1 VSRPRRVAAV
11 GAAAVLAVVA
21 AGCGGGDDDGSGT
34 GPAASSRAGA
44 AADGLTAKKAD
55 GAVHITMSGYRY
67 SPQLVTVRAGQKI
80 VWTNRGAI
88 THDVKAIRGGSFA
101 SKTLAKGDDF
111 QTTVKEPGL
120 VDYECTLHPGMLATI
135 VVQ

>member
-1 VSRPRRVAAV
+1 VSPRRRAGAL
-11 GAAAVLAVVA
+11 GAAAGLALAA
-21 AGCGGGDDDGSGT
+21 AGCGGGDDHGSGA
-34 GPAASSRAGA
+34 GSAASSGASA

-55 GAVHITMSGYRY
+55 GAVHITMTGYRY

-80 VWTNRGAI
+80 VWTNRGAT
-88 THDVKAIRGGSFA
+88 THDVKAIRGASFA
-101 SKTLAKGDDF
+101 SKTLAKGDTF

-135 VVQ
+135 VVG